1 MRAGTTQFGSFVEQ
15 IPLFGQCYL
24 KFLEITR
31 GAQSQSRTISGSFD
45 CSHDSP
51 FDLIICAS
59 ILECP
64 YILGK
69 LRLTFPSMIEWCLMG
84 VVSGLESIPCGPYV
98 ILRGIFGCYLRLIDY
113 ILGQT
118 GSIQGAIILPTVACL
133 PIGLVIFLCS
143 EDALVMGLEDVFN
156 IWHATVG
163 QFHCRPIKNPS

>member
-98 ILRGIFGCYLRLIDY
+98 ILRGINYLLHFYVSLKTDWCHLNEIEYLYNSQIRDW
-113 ILGQT
+113 
-118 GSIQGAIILPTVACL
+118 
-133 PIGLVIFLCS
+133 IF
-143 EDALVMGLEDVFN
+143 DPLETKTHFV
-156 IWHATVG
+156 
-163 QFHCRPIKNPS
+163 